1 GVGEEEDGGAVPL
14 HLEEV
19 VVRVERSTR
28 LSQHRGDEGGQR
40 RRRLGGA
47 SGPGCWVVHE
57 DFLRRTWFRR
67 LGATFWAG
75 LPLVWGG
82 TAAGAPSRATLCFKA
97 SSRLI
102 TCGMAG
108 AGEATIWRP
117 ATLASIRRRSWS
129 GEGAGERA

>member
-1 GVGEEEDGGAVPL
+1 GAVPL

-19 VVRVERSTR
+19 VVRVERSPR
-28 LSQHRGDEGGQR
+28 LGQHRGEEGGQR

-47 SGPGCWVVHE
+47 SGPGWVVHE
-57 DFLRRTWFRR
+57 DFLRRTWVRR
-67 LGATFWAG
+67 LGATFFAVVPSG
-75 LPLVWGG
+75 AGG
-82 TAAGAPSRATLCFKA
+82 TAAGAASRATLCFKA

-117 ATLASIRRRSWS
+117 AALASIRRRSWS
-129 GEGAGERA
+129 V